1 MWFESCRVQE
11 EDERS
16 WHRGRKL
23 DQPCCL
29 NLAEY
34 KKKMKEAGI
43 EAESMIN
50 HVVSVL
56 QEYKKKVKEAGIEAE
71 SMINHV
77 V

>member
-1 MWFESCRVQE
+1 M
-11 EDERS
+11 
-16 WHRGRKL
+16 
-23 DQPCCL
+23 

-56 QEYKKKVKEAGIEAE
+56 QEYKKKKKEAGIEAE
-71 SMINHV
+71 GLINHLV
-77 V
+77 